1 MRIFLTG
8 TDTGIGKTRTARLLV
23 EAWDRA
29 HPTDPLTPLKPLCS
43 GEDSD
48 LRELSAATQNR
59 LPPAALCHTHW
70 KTPAAPSVAATVE
83 ARPLDRE
90 AMLAWVEE
98 QSRLHRRILLEAVGG
113 WLAPVQGTWCVAD
126 WAEELRWPVL
136 LVVGNRLGAINHTL
150 LTVRDIERRQLPLL
164 GIILNEPQSDESPEI
179 LASNETIL
187 REDFGL
193 PVWGRLPLGS
203 CDIPPDW
210 PDYLGH
216 PSPLE

>member
-29 HPTDPLTPLKPLCS
+29 HPDDPLTPLKPLCS

-48 LRELSAATQNR
+48 LRELSAATGHR
-59 LPPAALCHTHW
+59 LSPAALCHTHW
-70 KTPAAPSVAATVE
+70 NTPATPSVAAAVE
-83 ARPLDRE
+83 ARPLDRQ

-98 QSRLHRRILLEAVGG
+98 QSRVHHRILLEAVGG
-113 WLAPVQGTWCVAD
+113 WLAPIQSTWCVAD

-193 PVWGRLPLGS
+193 PVWGRLPFGS
-203 CDIPPDW
+203 SDIPPHW
-210 PDYLGH
+210 PDCLG
-216 PSPLE
+216 